1 MYSVEILCIGNE
13 LLSGIT
19 LNTNAHWISK
29 KITKIGGFVR
39 RVTVI
44 RDDIDEINLTLIDC
58 LKRKPNWI
66 IVCGGLGPTYDDK
79 TLFGIGKALKK
90 RLILSNVALEMVK
103 KSYSDRHQKMKINN
117 ARLKMAIIPKG
128 STPVQNPVGNAPAVL
143 ISVDKTRIMCLPGV
157 PNEMK
162 GIVTRNILPQIKQEI
177 GNFTVRE
184 INYYVQGISEAMI
197 SSRLT
202 KIVASAPKDKLY
214 LKTHPQGYVDN
225 IPTIRIQLVSKGFKI
240 EEVKHLLD
248 KVSKQLL
255 AVIRKNN
262 GEILKIL

>member
-58 LKRKPNWI
+58 LKRRPNWI

-79 TLFGIGKALKK
+79 TLLGIGKALKK
-90 RLILSNVALEMVK
+90 RLILSNAALEMVK

-177 GNFTVRE
+177 GNFTIHE

>member
-1 MYSVEILCIGNE
+1 MYTVEILCIGNE

-19 LNTNAHWISK
+19 LNTNAHWVSK
-29 KITKIGGFVR
+29 EITKIGGFVR

-44 RDDIDEINLTLIDC
+44 RDEIDEINLTLVDS

-79 TLFGIGKALKK
+79 TLLGIGKALKK
-90 RLILSNVALEMVK
+90 RLILSNMALEMVK
-103 KSYSDRHQKMKINN
+103 KSYSDRHQKVKLNN
-117 ARLKMAIIPKG
+117 ARLKMAKIPKG

-143 ISVDKTRIMCLPGV
+143 LSVDKTRIICLPGV

-162 GIVTRNILPQIKQEI
+162 AIVTGNILPQIKQEI
-177 GNFTVRE
+177 GNFTIRE

-202 KIVASAPKDKLY
+202 KIVLSAPKDKLY
-214 LKTHPQGYVDN
+214 LKTHPQGYVNN
-225 IPTIRIQLVSKGFKI
+225 IPTIRIQLISKGYQI
-240 EEVKHLLD
+240 EEVKHFLD
-248 KVSKQLL
+248 KVSRQLL
-255 AVIRKNN
+255 AVIRKNK

>member
-1 MYSVEILCIGNE
+1 MYTVEILCIGNE

-29 KITKIGGFVR
+29 RITKIGGFVR

-44 RDDIDEINLTLIDC
+44 RDDLDEINLTLMDS
-58 LKRKPNWI
+58 LKRKPDLI

-79 TLFGIGKALKK
+79 TLLGIGKALKK
-90 RLILSNVALEMVK
+90 RLILSNVALDMVK
-103 KSYSDRHQKMKINN
+103 KSYSARHQKVKINK
-117 ARLKMAIIPKG
+117 ARLKMAIIPIG
-128 STPVQNPVGNAPAVL
+128 STPIQNPVGNAPAVL
-143 ISVDKTRIMCLPGV
+143 LSVNKTRIMCLPGV
-157 PNEMK
+157 PIEMK
-162 GIVTRNILPQIKQEI
+162 AIVTRNILPQIKEVI
-177 GNFTVRE
+177 GNFTIRE

-202 KIVASAPKDKLY
+202 KIVASVPKDRLY

-225 IPTIRIQLVSKGFKI
+225 IPTLRIQLVSNGYKI

-255 AVIRKNN
+255 AVIRKNK

>member
-79 TLFGIGKALKK
+79 TLLGIGKALKK

-177 GNFTVRE
+177 GDFTIHE

-202 KIVASAPKDKLY
+202 KIVASAPKGKLY

>member
-1 MYSVEILCIGNE
+1 MYTIEILCIGNE

-29 KITKIGGFVR
+29 RITNIGGFVR

-44 RDDIDEINLTLIDC
+44 RDDLDEINLTLMDS
-58 LKRKPNWI
+58 LKRRPDLI

-79 TLFGIGKALKK
+79 TLLGIGKALNK
-90 RLILSNVALEMVK
+90 RLILNDAALDMVK
-103 KSYSDRHQKMKINN
+103 KSYSARHQKVKINK
-117 ARLKMAIIPKG
+117 ARLKMAIIPRG
-128 STPVQNPVGNAPAVL
+128 STPIQNPVGNAPAVF
-143 ISVDKTRIMCLPGV
+143 ISVNKTRIFCLPGV
-157 PNEMK
+157 PIEMK
-162 GIVTRNILPQIKQEI
+162 AIVTRNILPQIKQEI
-177 GNFTVRE
+177 GNFTIRE

-202 KIVASAPKDKLY
+202 KIVASAPKDRLY

-225 IPTIRIQLVSKGFKI
+225 IPTLRIQLVSKGYKI

-255 AVIRKNN
+255 AMIRKNR

>member
-66 IVCGGLGPTYDDK
+66 VVCGGLGPTYDDK
-79 TLFGIGKALKK
+79 TLLGIGKALKK

-103 KSYSDRHQKMKINN
+103 KSYSDRHQKIKINN

-177 GNFTVRE
+177 GDFTIHE

-202 KIVASAPKDKLY
+202 KIVASAPKGKLY

>member
-1 MYSVEILCIGNE
+1 MFTVEILCIGNE

-29 KITKIGGFVR
+29 RITKIGGFVR

-44 RDDIDEINLTLIDC
+44 RDDLDEINLTLMDS
-58 LKRKPNWI
+58 LKRKPDLI

-79 TLFGIGKALKK
+79 TLLGIGKALKK
-90 RLILSNVALEMVK
+90 RLILSNVALDMVK
-103 KSYSDRHQKMKINN
+103 KSYSARHQKVKINN
-117 ARLKMAIIPKG
+117 ARLKMAIIPIG
-128 STPVQNPVGNAPAVL
+128 STPIQNPVGNAPAVL
-143 ISVDKTRIMCLPGV
+143 LSVNKTRIMCLPGV
-157 PNEMK
+157 PIEMK
-162 GIVTRNILPQIKQEI
+162 EIVTRNILPQIKQEI
-177 GNFTVRE
+177 GNFTIRE
-184 INYYVQGISEAMI
+184 INYYIHGISEAMI

-202 KIVASAPKDKLY
+202 KIVASAPKDGLY

-225 IPTIRIQLVSKGFKI
+225 IPTLRIQLVSKGYRI

-255 AVIRKNN
+255 AVIRKNK

>member
-44 RDDIDEINLTLIDC
+44 RDDIDEINLTLIDS

-79 TLFGIGKALKK
+79 TLLGIGKALKK

-177 GNFTVRE
+177 GDFTIHE

-202 KIVASAPKDKLY
+202 KIVASAPKGKLY